1 MPKPSNWSSS
11 EVFEEVYL
19 KLGKCLFDF
28 AVAISALLALF
39 PVLLV
44 IVMLIKIFDPGPV
57 IFKQQRVGRGG
68 QTFTFF
74 KFRSMPVDTKNVP
87 SDQIEQIKLSWVGRL
102 IRRTNLDELPQLF
115 NVLRRDMS
123 IVGPRPAI
131 PSQSVLLEARLK
143 NDATQCLPGLTGLAQ
158 ISSYDGMPV
167 QEKADLDGKY
177 AGNITFSRDLFIILK
192 TIGYLLK
199 PPPVY

>member
-1 MPKPSNWSSS
+1 
-11 EVFEEVYL
+11 
-19 KLGKCLFDF
+19 
-28 AVAISALLALF
+28 
-39 PVLLV
+39 
-44 IVMLIKIFDPGPV
+44 
-57 IFKQQRVGRGG
+57 
-68 QTFTFF
+68 
-74 KFRSMPVDTKNVP
+74 MPVCTKNFT
-87 SDQIEQIKLSWVGRL
+87 SDKIEQIELSWVGRL

-192 TIGYLLK
+192 TIGYLFK